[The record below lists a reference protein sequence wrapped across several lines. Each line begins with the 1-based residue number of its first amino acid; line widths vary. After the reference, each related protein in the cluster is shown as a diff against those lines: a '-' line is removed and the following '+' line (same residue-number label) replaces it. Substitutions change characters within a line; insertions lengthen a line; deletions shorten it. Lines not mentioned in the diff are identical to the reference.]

1 MEFEHFEYKFSSEGA
16 GPGRRI
22 ASLLAEQGYQS
33 LHREA
38 LDLVR
43 RYLPNVPGAEPP
55 ADPPAHPRTVDVLI
69 PPATPAVRILVCERP
84 IIGAPGGATVAVVAV
99 GRSLDEAHRSRTA
112 AKLVLD
118 SKGNGDTD
126 LAGHLTADNGRARS
140 ARFRPEWA
148 QALGLTHPAA
158 PETPALTTP
167 RPLASAQALFTLQGA
182 QPLLGRPAVLRSR
195 LDKSANGARGGADPT
210 VLDGLVAEGL
220 VERSFVLMCR
230 ESGQVVGIGKDAAE
244 VQAAMQLAIRC
255 PHCRRPL
262 SEESQDVVYSLS
274 APGEEF
280 IKSTRWMRDALESS
294 LRKRRC
300 EAVLLAG
307 AADGRLDGAASYKD
321 AVLLFR
327 LKDGAAA
334 DDDVRTLLQTAAE
347 FEHVAPGV
355 PTRSAIVTTQPAATA
370 VAVNGTSPCVVLD
383 ASRLDEGLDRLLD
396 DVKRE
401 AFARLTGTMLEFT
414 RPDPGALLSRAPV

>member
-16 GPGRRI
+16 GVGRRI

-38 LDLVR
+38 VDLVR
-43 RYLPNVPGAEPP
+43 RYLPGGAGAEP
-55 ADPPAHPRTVDVLI
+55 ADPPAHAATVDVLI

-84 IIGAPGGATVAVVAV
+84 AIGAPGSATVAVVAV

-112 AKLVLD
+112 AKLALD
-118 SKGNGDTD
+118 SKGNGDNE
-126 LAGHLTADNGRARS
+126 LAGHLTADNGRARAS
-140 ARFRPEWA
+140 RFAPEWA
-148 QALGLTHPAA
+148 QALGLTHPDA
-158 PETPALTTP
+158 PGTPSLSTP

-195 LDKSANGARGGADPT
+195 LDKSGNGTHVDPA

-262 SEESQDVVYSLS
+262 SDESQDVVYSLS
-274 APGEEF
+274 TPGEEF
-280 IKSTRWMRDALESS
+280 IRSTHWMRDALESS
-294 LRKRRC
+294 LRKRHC
-300 EAVLLAG
+300 EAVLLDG
-307 AADGRLDGAASYKD
+307 AADGRLDGAACYKD

-334 DDDVRTLLQTAAE
+334 DDDVRMLLQASAE
-347 FEHVAPGV
+347 FAHVAPGV
-355 PTRSAIVTTQPAATA
+355 PTRSAIVTTQPAAPA
-370 VAVNGTSPCVVLD
+370 AGGNGNPPCVVLD
-383 ASRLDEGLDRLLD
+383 ASRLDEGLDRLLE

-401 AFARLTGTMLEFT
+401 AFARLTGTMLQFA
-414 RPDPGALLSRAPV
+414 RPDPGTLLSRTPA